1 MSFKRSASWSL
12 PFVLTLSP
20 VAFAQDGNPGDRVV
34 LEEVLVTATKRERA
48 IDDIPVAISAYGGEQ
63 LQKSGIRDVG
73 QIVQVNPSVNFGTSE
88 TSSSGNLS
96 IRGVGTLGTD
106 PGLESSVGVFIDGVY
121 RNRSGVAIDEL
132 GGIERIEV
140 LRGPQGSLFGRN
152 TSAGLIH
159 VITKGPN
166 HEEHEGHIELQIGS
180 ENLKRLSFASSGP
193 LTDNLAGRVDAVI
206 TERDGYLKN
215 INSGEDLNNRDRFM
229 VRGQLAWDIGEDT
242 SVRVIADM
250 SEREE
255 FCCGAPTSRNGG
267 GGAVAAGIPL
277 NNPNDQGLDND
288 EDPYDHRVATT
299 TGRDMVDDTEQWG
312 ISAEINHTVNDTTD
326 LISITAFRDW
336 QTWIGGDLDWS
347 GADLFYYP
355 ENAEQQRAFETFTQ
369 ELRLQ
374 GAWEGG
380 TWLVGLFY
388 SDETLSG
395 EFNPTYGVDLNTYT
409 GALVDS
415 FTAPGTYASGAITD
429 NNFFIPGQGIR
440 DVSEQDSE
448 SIAIFTQNDFDLS
461 EDTVLTVGLRYTTEE
476 KEIELATQSTFQ
488 YIPGGG
494 GGAGGN
500 PCLGAALTQPGGAAN
515 PLVQLIC
522 GISALTNPTL
532 NMGGTTPA
540 TYTADRSDDE
550 LTGTIKLAHTLE
562 DDTLVFVNVAR
573 GFKSGGFNQSRLG
586 LNSSAPNGE
595 NLDFDRE
602 LADTVELGV
611 KTKLLDDRAAVNAT
625 LFYSEFSDFQLSQFN
640 GATLLTSSV
649 DTVETQ
655 GIEIEGTFQAT
666 KSLRFNGGLT
676 YVDNLYPDD
685 SIDEVSAPGTFPRGG
700 KRRGVDWTATASML
714 HTSNIGDNLVGTLY
728 LDARYQG
735 ESNSNASLHPEFD
748 QSDYV
753 VMNGRYGISDM
764 ARSWSLEVWARN
776 LLDTEY
782 TPISFNPPPVQG
794 QIGSGRI
801 ADFIG
806 EPRMLGLTARRNF

>member
-1 MSFKRSASWSL
+1 MSLKRSASWSL
-12 PFVLTLSP
+12 PLVMLTLTP
-20 VAFAQDGNPGDRVV
+20 TAFAQNENSGDQVV

-166 HEEHEGHIELQIGS
+166 HEEHEGHIEFQVGS

-193 LTDNLAGRVDAVI
+193 IAEGLAGRVDAVI

-215 INSGEDLNNRDRFM
+215 INSGDDLNNRDRFM
-229 VRGQLAWDIGEDT
+229 IRGQLAWDIGEDT
-242 SVRVIADM
+242 SVRMIADM

-255 FCCGAPTSRNGG
+255 LCCGAPSSRIAG
-267 GGAVAAGIPL
+267 GGAATTMIPL
-277 NNPNDQGLDND
+277 QNPNDQALDSD

-299 TGRDMVDDTEQWG
+299 TGREMVDDTEQWG

-336 QTWIGGDLDWS
+336 QTWIGGDLDWN

-355 ENAEQQRAFETFTQ
+355 EDKEQQRAFETFTQ

-388 SDETLSG
+388 SDEKLSG

-429 NNFFIPGQGIR
+429 NNFFIAGQGAR
-440 DVSEQDSE
+440 DVSEQNSE
-448 SIAIFTQNDFDLS
+448 SIAIFTQNDFDLT
-461 EDTVLTVGLRYTTEE
+461 ENTVLTVGLRYTEEE
-476 KEIELATQSTFQ
+476 KDISLATQSTFQ

-494 GGAGGN
+494 GGAGN
-500 PCLGAALTQPGGAAN
+500 PCMGAVATAQPAA
-515 PLVQLIC
+515 LVQLIC

-532 NMGGTTPA
+532 NAGGTTPA
-540 TYTADRSDDE
+540 TYTADRKDDE
-550 LTGTIKLAHTLE
+550 VTGTIKVAHTLE
-562 DDTLVFVNVAR
+562 DETLVFVNFAR

-586 LNSSAPNGE
+586 LNSAAPSGE
-595 NLDFDRE
+595 NLDFARE

-611 KTKLLDDRAAVNAT
+611 KTKILDDRAAVNAT

-649 DTVETQ
+649 DAVETQ
-655 GIEIEGTFQAT
+655 GIEIEGSFQAS
-666 KSLRFNGGLT
+666 KNLRINGGLT
-676 YVDNLYPDD
+676 YVDNFYPDD
-685 SIDEVSAPGTFPRGG
+685 SIDEVSAPGTFPRGN

-714 HTSNIGDNLVGTLY
+714 YTSNIGDNLVGTLY

-735 ESNSNASLHPEFD
+735 DSNSNASLHPEFD
-748 QSDYV
+748 QGDYV
-753 VMNGRYGISDM
+753 LMNGRYGISDM
-764 ARSWSLEVWARN
+764 AQNWSVEVWARN

-782 TPISFNPPPVQG
+782 TPIQFNPPPVQG
-794 QIGSGRI
+794 QVGSGRI